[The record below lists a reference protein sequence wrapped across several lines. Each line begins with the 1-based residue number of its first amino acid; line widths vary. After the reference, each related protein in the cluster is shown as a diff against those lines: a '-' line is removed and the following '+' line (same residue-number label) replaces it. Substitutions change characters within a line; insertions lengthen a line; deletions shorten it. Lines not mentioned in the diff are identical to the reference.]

1 MQVGSQATETNH
13 PRKSLLKWALA
24 DLSYNRSWPGG
35 QNGNP
40 CSGENVPQGR
50 RWMSMPRDPLRT
62 LARRITAEVV
72 SRPSAKKPLRGSGS
86 PVAGAPVDPRI
97 AQVMVELS
105 RNDDANVSVVAAR
118 AGLSI
123 SSLRRLFATQT
134 GLPIGR
140 YLRKL
145 RMGKACLL
153 LETSAHSI
161 KEIAALIG
169 YADASHFSRAFKKSI
184 GATPMQY
191 IDVRII

>member
-1 MQVGSQATETNH
+1 
-13 PRKSLLKWALA
+13 
-24 DLSYNRSWPGG
+24 
-35 QNGNP
+35 
-40 CSGENVPQGR
+40 
-50 RWMSMPRDPLRT
+50 
-62 LARRITAEVV
+62 
-72 SRPSAKKPLRGSGS
+72 
-86 PVAGAPVDPRI
+86 
-97 AQVMVELS
+97 MVELS